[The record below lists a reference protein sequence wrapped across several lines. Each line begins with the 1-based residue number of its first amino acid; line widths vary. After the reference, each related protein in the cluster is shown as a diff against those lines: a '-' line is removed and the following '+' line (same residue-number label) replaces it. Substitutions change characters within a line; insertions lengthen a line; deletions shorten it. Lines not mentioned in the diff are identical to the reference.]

1 MSEPNPRQTS
11 APTGSPLPTAWTAG
25 QRPGLLGTGLMLYTV
40 DVVPEDEAVFDAWY
54 THEHL
59 PERVSTP
66 GFLRGR
72 RYLLQEGLRGQ
83 RHLTL
88 YETVDAEVFASAE
101 YLRRLDSPTALT
113 RDVVGRFVD
122 PHRAV
127 MRVLHSHGATVG
139 RELSV
144 VHLEPEDAGA
154 LRDWLVEQ
162 TPAVLA
168 DPDLCGI
175 HLAEVDL
182 EVTGA
187 KSGTS
192 EGAGAGEAGAR
203 PECVLLVD
211 GLTGTVAPAR
221 RLADEVPA
229 RVTGGPITYNHT
241 ALLDHTSF
249 ADDATNAGRTP

>member
-1 MSEPNPRQTS
+1 MSEPNPGQTS
-11 APTGSPLPTAWTAG
+11 ASSGSSLPTAWTAG
-25 QRPGLLGTGLMLYTV
+25 QRPGMLGAGIMLYTL
-40 DVVPEDEAVFDAWY
+40 DLDPDDEVVFDAWY
-54 THEHL
+54 THEHM

-72 RYLLQEGLRGQ
+72 RYLLQSGSRGQ

-113 RDVVGRFVD
+113 RDVVGRFLD
-122 PHRAV
+122 PQRAV

-144 VHLEPEDAGA
+144 VYLEPDDASV
-154 LRDWLVEQ
+154 LRDWLAEQ
-162 TPAVLA
+162 TEAVLA
-168 DPDLCGI
+168 YPRICGI

-182 EVTGA
+182 EITGA
-187 KSGTS
+187 KSATS
-192 EGAGAGEAGAR
+192 EGVGAGEAVAR

-211 GLTGTVAPAR
+211 GLSGTVSAAQG
-221 RLADEVPA
+221 LADKVPA
-229 RVTGGPITYNHT
+229 RVTGGPITYDHT

-249 ADDATNAGRTP
+249 ADDATNTRRTP